1 LLPAANFSAGQRTFV
16 AARRAR
22 AALPA
27 TAHHRRRA
35 PSGAIMVLEAL
46 GSKIT
51 GALRKLTNSTIIDE
65 ETLAACLKEISH
77 ALLEADVNIRA
88 VVELRKNVTNRVNME
103 ELAAGV
109 NKRKLIQK
117 AVFDELCAMLDP
129 GTVPAPLK
137 RGKPNIVMFV
147 GLQGNGKTT
156 SCVKYAHYHRRKN
169 WKTCLVCADT
179 FRAGA
184 FDQLKQNATK
194 AKIPF
199 YGSYTETDP
208 VKIAMDGVER
218 FKKEGYELII
228 VDTSGRHK
236 QEASLFAEMTQMQEV
251 LDPQNIVFVMD
262 SSIGQAAHDQALA
275 FKQQVRIGSV
285 IITKLDGHA
294 KGGGALSAVSATE
307 SPITFIGTGE
317 HIDELEEFNT
327 ASFVGRLLGL
337 GDVSG
342 LVNSIKS
349 AGLADNP
356 ELYKRLTEGIFTLRD
371 MRDQFE
377 NIAKMGPI
385 SKVMGMIPGMSEMA
399 SATAG
404 QDGGIRIKRFGYMMD
419 SMTDDELDNP
429 KLKFSAERIQRI
441 ARGSGRHPQ
450 EVEELLVEYK
460 RFSKVVG
467 KVGKMSKKNMNMD
480 QMSRG
485 TAASLQEHLDPRML
499 SQFGGAQ
506 GFSKIV
512 RRTRW
517 TARRKSVA
525 LRTLQA
531 TNRDVVRPL
540 SAHSARNEQMQD
552 LAKQMGPGGLPGMGG
567 LG

>member
-1 LLPAANFSAGQRTFV
+1 
-16 AARRAR
+16 
-22 AALPA
+22 
-27 TAHHRRRA
+27 
-35 PSGAIMVLEAL
+35 MVLEAL

-65 ETLAACLKEISH
+65 ETLTACLKEISH
-77 ALLEADVNIRA
+77 ALLEADVNIRS
-88 VVELRKNVTNRVNME
+88 VVQLRKNVTNRVNME

-129 GTVPAPLK
+129 GTTPTPLK
-137 RGKPNIVMFV
+137 RGKPNVVMFV

-208 VKIAMDGVER
+208 VKIAMEGVQR
-218 FKKEGYELII
+218 FKDEGYELII

-236 QEASLFAEMTQMQEV
+236 QEASLFAEMEQMQDV

-275 FKQQVRIGSV
+275 FKQKVRVGSV

-342 LVNSIKS
+342 LVNSIKN

-356 ELYKRLTEGIFTLRD
+356 EMVKRLTEGIFTLRD

-377 NIAKMGPI
+377 SIAKMGPI
-385 SKVMGMIPGMSEMA
+385 NKVMGMIPGMSEMA
-399 SATAG
+399 GANAG

-419 SMTDDELDNP
+419 SMTDEELDNP
-429 KLKFSAERIQRI
+429 KLNFTQVRMERI
-441 ARGSGRHPQ
+441 ARGSGRHPR

-467 KVGKMSKKNMNMD
+467 KVGKLSKKNMNMD
-480 QMSRG
+480 QMTRG
-485 TAASLQEHLDPRML
+485 TAASLQQHLDPRML
-499 SQFGGAQ
+499 NQFGGAQ
-506 GFSKIV
+506 GFSKMVSASIATLLPRLLVSNPGMIARTNTMTSLSFAALLFV
-512 RRTRW
+512 R
-517 TARRKSVA
+517 A
-525 LRTLQA
+525 
-531 TNRDVVRPL
+531 
-540 SAHSARNEQMQD
+540 QMQD

>member
-1 LLPAANFSAGQRTFV
+1 
-16 AARRAR
+16 
-22 AALPA
+22 
-27 TAHHRRRA
+27 
-35 PSGAIMVLEAL
+35 MVLEAL
-46 GSKIT
+46 GTKIT

-65 ETLAACLKEISH
+65 DALSACLKEISH
-77 ALLEADVNIRA
+77 ALLEADVNIKL
-88 VVELRKNVTNRVNME
+88 VVRMRRNVTNRVGME

-109 NKRKLIQK
+109 NKRRLIQR

-129 GTVPAPLK
+129 GTAPAPLK
-137 RGKPNIVMFV
+137 RGKPNVVMFV

-156 SCVKYAHYHRRKN
+156 SCVKYAHYHQRKN

-208 VKIAMDGVER
+208 VKIAIDGVEA

-236 QEASLFAEMTQMQEV
+236 QEESLFAEMELMQTH

-262 SSIGQAAHDQALA
+262 SSIGQAAQDQALA
-275 FKQQVRIGSV
+275 FKQKVRIGSV

-327 ASFVGRLLGL
+327 ESFVGRLLGM

-342 LVNSIKS
+342 LVNTIKN
-349 AGLADNP
+349 AGMIDNP
-356 ELYKRLTEGIFTLRD
+356 ELYKRMTEGIFTLRD

-377 NIAKMGPI
+377 NISKMGPLG
-385 SKVMGMIPGMSEMA
+385 KVMGMIPGMPDMA
-399 SATAG
+399 AG
-404 QDGGIRIKRFGYMMD
+404 AGAEAGKDGGMKIKKFGYMMD
-419 SMTDDELDNP
+419 SMTDEELDNP
-429 KLKFSAERIQRI
+429 KLKFTDERIIRV
-441 ARGSGRHPQ
+441 ARGSGQKPPA
-450 EVEELLVEYK
+450 VLELLQEYK
-460 RFSKVVG
+460 RFSKLVG
-467 KVGKMSKKNMNMD
+467 RVGKMSKSNKNMD
-480 QMSRG
+480 PSQMG
-485 TAASLQEHLDPRML
+485 EQLGQHLDPRML
-499 SQFGGAQ
+499 SQMGGKQ
-506 GFSKIV
+506 GFSKMM
-512 RRTRW
+512 
-517 TARRKSVA
+517 A
-525 LRTLQA
+525 
-531 TNRDVVRPL
+531 D
-540 SAHSARNEQMQD
+540 MQ
-552 LAKQMGPGGLPGMGG
+552 KQLGPGGANGPGGLGGM
-567 LG
+567 LGM